1 MSNIKVSIKNNK
13 TIEFP
18 VGISLYEICENLN
31 ITNKIVG
38 AKINN
43 ELNPLTTRLIKDTEV
58 EFIDFTDLAGY
69 KMYQAGLK
77 FIFEVSLKELYPDM
91 EVIYEHSV
99 PKGILAEI
107 VGDKQIDERDL
118 SKIKGIM
125 SKIIDDDLLF
135 EKYNISKK
143 DAIKYFEDRKEF
155 EKVANVK
162 DSNDDIINLY
172 KLKGTLNY
180 YYTEMPYSTKSI
192 SMFELVFLGHN
203 RIVFLFPSAR
213 SNGKVPEYVHHKN
226 IIKSFYD
233 GKKWLETMDIPYIS
247 DLNRLVS
254 SSKIG
259 EFIETNE
266 LLFNSEISKC
276 ADEIAAN
283 PNKKVILIA
292 GPSSSG
298 KTTTT
303 KRLASYL
310 KVKGLK
316 PISISI
322 DDYFVDRSKTPRDEN
337 GNYDYECLM
346 ALNVEQFN
354 KDLTNLL
361 NGKTVRLPR
370 YDFITGKS
378 ELSDN
383 EISLAGK
390 GIILIEGL
398 HALNDELTSQID
410 ADYKYKIYLS
420 PFIPLNIDRHNYI
433 STLDLRLL
441 RRIIRDN
448 RYRGMSV
455 SDTINLWQNVRNGEE
470 KYIFPFIHQANVII
484 NTSLIYEI
492 GVVRVY
498 AEPLLYSVDIDSP
511 YYEEARRLITFL
523 KRFYMIPTE
532 DIPKDSILREF
543 IGFME

>member
-1 MSNIKVSIKNNK
+1 MSNIKVSIKNDK
-13 TIEFP
+13 TMEFP

-31 ITNKIVG
+31 ITDQILG

-58 EFIDFTDLAGY
+58 ELIDSSDLAGY

-77 FIFEVSLKELYPDM
+77 FIFEIALKELYPNM

-99 PKGILAEI
+99 PKGVLAEI
-107 VGDKQIDERDL
+107 VGDKKIDERDL

-143 DAIKYFEDRKEF
+143 DAIKYFEERKEF
-155 EKVANVK
+155 EKAANVK
-162 DSNDDIINLY
+162 DSNNEIINLY
-172 KLKGTLNY
+172 KLQGSLNY
-180 YYTEMPYSTKSI
+180 FYTEMPYSTKAI
-192 SMFELVFLGHN
+192 SKFELVFLGNN
-203 RIVFLFPSAR
+203 RIVFVFPSPR
-213 SNGKVPEYVHHKN
+213 TKGKVPEYVHHKN

-233 GKKWLETMDIPYIS
+233 GKKWLEAMNLPYLS

-266 LLFNSEISKC
+266 LLFNNEIAKC
-276 ADEIAAN
+276 ADEIASN
-283 PNKKVILIA
+283 PGKKIILIA

-322 DDYFVDRSKTPRDEN
+322 DDYFVDRVKTPKDEN

-346 ALNVEQFN
+346 AINIEQFN
-354 KDLTNLL
+354 KDLTSLL
-361 NGKTVRLPR
+361 NGKKIRLPR
-370 YDFITGKS
+370 YDFISGKS
-378 ELSDN
+378 ELTDK
-383 EISLAGK
+383 EIELADD
-390 GIILIEGL
+390 GIILVEGL
-398 HALNDELTSQID
+398 HALNDELTAQISEE
-410 ADYKYKIYLS
+410 YKYKIYLS
-420 PFIPLNIDRHNYI
+420 PFIPINIDRHNYI

-455 SDTINLWQNVRNGEE
+455 SDTINIWQSVRNGEE
-470 KYIFPFIHQANVII
+470 KYIFPFIHQADVII

-532 DIPKDSILREF
+532 FIPKDSILREF